1 MAQNEAELFELVST
15 GDEAA
20 FERFFKTYHQRLLSY
35 AYVML
40 RDESASE
47 EMVQQVFY
55 KIWEKRTRLKIHTSG
70 KAFLY
75 RAVYNE
81 CLNYL
86 KHEKHKRAYEKHSLS
101 VDADSYQ
108 GKASD
113 PLMLTELQSMLQKAI
128 NELPKQCRN
137 IFYMNRIEELKYR
150 EIAEELG
157 LSVKT
162 VEAQVSKAL
171 KVLRKKLADYLPVL
185 LSLIMFHQRWF
196 K

>member
-1 MAQNEAELFELVST
+1 MAQSEAEIFLLAST
-15 GDEAA
+15 GNEAA
-20 FERFFKTYHQRLLSY
+20 FERFFKTYYQSLLHY

-40 RDESASE
+40 RDEVIAE

-55 KIWEKRTRLKIHTSG
+55 KLWEKREKLEIRTSR

-75 RAVYNE
+75 KAVHNE

-86 KHEKHKRAYEKHSLS
+86 KHEKHKRAHEKYA
-101 VDADSYQ
+101 VMMNDEVYRE
-108 GKASD
+108 KTND
-113 PLMLTELQSMLQKAI
+113 PMHLTELQERLQKAMS
-128 NELPKQCRN
+128 ELPEQCRN
-137 IFYMNRIEELKYR
+137 IFYLNRIEELKYR

-162 VEAQVSKAL
+162 VEAQISKAL

-185 LSLIMFHQRWF
+185 LSLLFHQRWF